1 STAGPKS
8 TPGCRSPPAR
18 PRSPRATAPASAA
31 AAGGT
36 RDAGTAR
43 RPAADAATAVPVPAS
58 ATGRRRRSAP
68 PGTAAGPRRRRRRP
82 RSPRRATVRGARPRR
97 PRTRA
102 AAPVPGPAAG
112 APLNHRPL
120 CCPRRASAT
129 HREARMARR
138 YTAMTRGQRIGNAVV
153 ALLVRIGLG
162 PKDTYLLTVPGRRTG
177 KPYTTPVTLVQT
189 GEGRWLVAPYG
200 AVSGVRSGRVV
211 SHTAPAPTSR
221 SKVNPYG
228 HTGPGF
234 GWCCGSSAYSS

>member
-1 STAGPKS
+1 
-8 TPGCRSPPAR
+8 
-18 PRSPRATAPASAA
+18 
-31 AAGGT
+31 
-36 RDAGTAR
+36 
-43 RPAADAATAVPVPAS
+43 
-58 ATGRRRRSAP
+58 
-68 PGTAAGPRRRRRRP
+68 
-82 RSPRRATVRGARPRR
+82 RATVRGARPRR

-200 AVSGVRSGRVV
+200 AVSWVRNARAAGRVTLRRGNRTGGAGRPGYAAGARSATPRRHRRAGRRSTRTATPARGSDGAAARRRTRRSSPGRAAGAPSGPARRAGRPAGV
-211 SHTAPAPTSR
+211 SR
-221 SKVNPYG
+221 
-228 HTGPGF
+228 GPG
-234 GWCCGSSAYSS
+234 CRTPAAA